1 MAVADTSGSSK
12 NGVDPAASPR
22 IEWIPAGRL
31 RPNPRNARTHS
42 KKQIRQIAA
51 SIKKFGFLNPLIID
65 DADMVLAGHGRL
77 EAARLE
83 GLTQVP
89 VIRFDHL
96 TAAQTRAY
104 VIADNKLA
112 EQAGWDREILAIELG
127 ALIDLLPTE
136 GFDVSLTGFEAP
148 EIDLLLADLAPS
160 RPEPEDM
167 LPPLPRNPA
176 TRRGDLWRLGKH
188 RLLCG
193 DAREAAG
200 FARLMAGA
208 VASAVFCD
216 PPYNRRGREIGGRG
230 RIRHPG
236 FAFASGEMAPAQF
249 RRFLRETLGNG
260 VRVSAEGAVH
270 YVCMDWRYID
280 VLFDVG
286 RELYGETL
294 NLVVWNKSNAGQGS
308 FYRSQH
314 ELIGVFRV
322 GGHPHRNNIELGRFG
337 RNRSNV
343 WTYAGVNTFGRGR
356 MEALAAHPTVKP
368 VSLVADALLDC
379 TGRGDV
385 VLDQFAGSG
394 TTILAAERVGRIGFG
409 VEYEPGYVDVA
420 IKRWQR
426 ATKLEATLC
435 GDGRSFGEIG
445 AVRANANDAPHHPGS
460 KSTVAQ
466 SHPGR
471 ATKPKAASAFGG
483 EGAPS
488 SQIAAG
494 PESGHA

>member
-1 MAVADTSGSSK
+1 MAKKVSYNSAGYDEF
-12 NGVDPAASPR
+12 PR
-22 IEWIPAGRL
+22 WQ
-31 RPNPRNARTHS
+31 N
-42 KKQIRQIAA
+42 
-51 SIKKFGFLNPLIID
+51 
-65 DADMVLAGHGRL
+65 
-77 EAARLE
+77 
-83 GLTQVP
+83 
-89 VIRFDHL
+89 
-96 TAAQTRAY
+96 
-104 VIADNKLA
+104 
-112 EQAGWDREILAIELG
+112 REINHWI
-127 ALIDLLPTE
+127 
-136 GFDVSLTGFEAP
+136 
-148 EIDLLLADLAPS
+148 
-160 RPEPEDM
+160 
-167 LPPLPRNPA
+167 
-176 TRRGDLWRLGKH
+176 
-188 RLLCG
+188 
-193 DAREAAG
+193 
-200 FARLMAGA
+200 
-208 VASAVFCD
+208 
-216 PPYNRRGREIGGRG
+216 
-230 RIRHPG
+230 
-236 FAFASGEMAPAQF
+236 
-249 RRFLRETLGNG
+249 
-260 VRVSAEGAVH
+260 
-270 YVCMDWRYID
+270 
-280 VLFDVG
+280 
-286 RELYGETL
+286 RELFFREQGKISLKTDAYLKTITTIGQVWAGQTYISQRTSPEVAISGETL

>member
-1 MAVADTSGSSK
+1 MALADTSASSK
-12 NGVDPAASPR
+12 NREGPAGSPR
-22 IEWIPAGRL
+22 IEWIPIGAL
-31 RPNPRNARTHS
+31 RRNPRNARTHS

-51 SIKKFGFLNPLIID
+51 SIRSAGFLNPVIVD

-77 EAARLE
+77 AAARLE
-83 GLTQVP
+83 GLTHAP
-89 VIRFDHL
+89 VVRFGHL
-96 TAAQTRAY
+96 NEAQKRAY

-112 EQAGWDREILAIELG
+112 EQGGWDREILAIEFG
-127 ALIDLLPTE
+127 ELIDLVPAD

-148 EIDLLLADLAPS
+148 EIDLLLTDMAPS
-160 RPEPEDM
+160 RPQPEDIV
-167 LPPLPRNPA
+167 PALPRTPA
-176 TRRGDLWRLGKH
+176 TRRGDLWWLGKH

-193 DAREAAG
+193 DAREAAD
-200 FARLMAGA
+200 FARLMEGA
-208 VASAVFCD
+208 MASAVFCD
-216 PPYNRRGREIGGRG
+216 PPYNLRVSEIGGRG
-230 RIRHPG
+230 RVRHPE

-249 RRFLRETLGNG
+249 RKFLLETLANG

-270 YVCMDWRYID
+270 YVCMDWRHIGD
-280 VLFDVG
+280 LIDVG
-286 RELYGETL
+286 RELYGDML

-322 GGHPHRNNIELGRFG
+322 GGHPYRNNVELGRFG

-356 MEALAAHPTVKP
+356 MEALAAHPTPKP

-379 TGRGDV
+379 TGRGDG

-394 TTILAAERVGRIGFG
+394 TTILAAEKVGRIGFG

-426 ATKLEATLC
+426 STKLEATLA
-435 GDGRSFGEIG
+435 GDGRSFEEIG
-445 AVRANANDAPHHPGS
+445 AARSNSNDAPQHDSP
-460 KSTVAQ
+460 KPDTNQAQAKRVAN
-466 SHPGR
+466 HR
-471 ATKPKAASAFGG
+471 ATIALGG
-483 EGAPS
+483 EGAKGG
-488 SQIAAG
+488 QIAAG
-494 PESGHA
+494 SESGHA